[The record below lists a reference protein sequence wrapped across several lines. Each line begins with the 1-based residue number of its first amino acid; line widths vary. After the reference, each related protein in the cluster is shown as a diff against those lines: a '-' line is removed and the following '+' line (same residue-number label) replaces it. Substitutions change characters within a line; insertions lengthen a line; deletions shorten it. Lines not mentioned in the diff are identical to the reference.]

1 MSTNGA
7 ELDPQ
12 LQNWTFQP
20 SFELSPPLSVE
31 QISPLFIPSLQVI
44 SADQTAPT
52 FNDIDQIV
60 AHSRRWING
69 YRVMNILCIM
79 ADGERRWISTS
90 HLRRDSRV
98 SDLVDRYYRD
108 LKYPYWVKRSTKKR
122 KL

>member
-1 MSTNGA
+1 MLPIEYLLTAREILILMVMIREQSSNEATNLTSTEDNVNAPSLPIQSSTSAINSILSTNGA

-52 FNDIDQIV
+52 F
-60 AHSRRWING
+60 
-69 YRVMNILCIM
+69 
-79 ADGERRWISTS
+79 
-90 HLRRDSRV
+90 
-98 SDLVDRYYRD
+98 
-108 LKYPYWVKRSTKKR
+108 
-122 KL
+122 